1 MLGILAA
8 AAVAAAQ
15 PAPQANPA
23 ALAGSIRVF
32 RVPAPPTA
40 LCKGAARIETA
51 HQPALLLR
59 PQDKADARA
68 RRLIELPMAEACLV
82 AEPATGK

>member
-23 ALAGSIRVF
+23 PLAGSIRVF

-40 LCKGAARIETA
+40 PCKGAARVQTA
-51 HQPALLLR
+51 YEPALLFR
-59 PQDKADARA
+59 EQDKADARA

-82 AEPATGK
+82 AERGQGK

>member
-15 PAPQANPA
+15 PAPQATPS
-23 ALAGSIRVF
+23 LAGSIRVF

-40 LCKGAARIETA
+40 LCKGAARIETT